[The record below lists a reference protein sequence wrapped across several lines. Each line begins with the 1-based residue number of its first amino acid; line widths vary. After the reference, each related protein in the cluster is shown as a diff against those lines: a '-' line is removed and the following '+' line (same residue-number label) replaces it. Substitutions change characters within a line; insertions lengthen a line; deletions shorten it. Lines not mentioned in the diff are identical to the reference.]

1 MQNVECQPAA
11 SNGISDF
18 DLRQQTDVL
27 KDASEFNKPNCL
39 YHEDGN
45 CPDNLLSK
53 NQACPSKFV
62 KCYKGWQCE
71 YVCKN
76 STEVY
81 NYKSNNCQEQ
91 FACQKSM
98 RDDLWPLIIQRV

>member
-1 MQNVECQPAA
+1 MRVICTPKEMNFEIFLIH
-11 SNGISDF
+11 SK
-18 DLRQQTDVL
+18 LQTDIL
-27 KDASEFNKPNCL
+27 KDPSEFNKPNCL
-39 YHEDGN
+39 YHDDGN

-53 NQACPSKFV
+53 NQACPTKFV

-71 YVCKN
+71 FVCKN
-76 STEVY
+76 NTEVY

-98 RDDLWPLIIQRV
+98 REDL

>member
-27 KDASEFNKPNCL
+27 KDPSEFNKPNCL

-45 CPDNLLSK
+45 CPHNLLSK

-98 RDDLWPLIIQRV
+98 RDDL